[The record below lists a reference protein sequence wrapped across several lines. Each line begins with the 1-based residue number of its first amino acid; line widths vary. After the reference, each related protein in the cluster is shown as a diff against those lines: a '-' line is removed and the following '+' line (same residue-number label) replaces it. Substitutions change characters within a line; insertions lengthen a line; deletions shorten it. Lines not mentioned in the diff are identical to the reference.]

1 MELLI
6 GLAGLVLLVLWGA
19 WGHWRYWRAVQAAAV
34 ERRLAGA
41 QIETL
46 WRQIGRDAWAGR
58 VLDEV
63 LQSMEGRTEC

>member
-1 MELLI
+1 MELVI
-6 GLAGLVLLVLWGA
+6 GLFILGALVLWGA

-34 ERRLAGA
+34 ERRWHGA

-46 WRQIGRDAWAGR
+46 WRQMGRDAWAGR

-63 LQSMEGRTEC
+63 LQSMEGRTE